1 MQECLEC
8 GTISVKFWNSSY
20 DRLYTRD
27 EWNTVLESGR
37 EVLRKILGPVKEDPK
52 FLKVDPYFIKLF
64 FNHN

>member
-1 MQECLEC
+1 MVRLPDSPVSSMQECLEC
-8 GTISVKFWNSSY
+8 GSISVKFWNSNY

-52 FLKVDPYFIKLF
+52 FFYD
-64 FNHN
+64 